1 MIVSLTC
8 QSKDN
13 ALCSASFQFLQQHLG
28 LLQVCCIK
36 FLSEPAIDL
45 RQHLLGLFL
54 LTLLLPQTTQAHHRP
69 QLQRLCALPAGNVE
83 GLEKTRFGLLE
94 TMNDE

>member
-13 ALCSASFQFLQQHLG
+13 ALCSTSFQFLQQHLG
-28 LLQVCCIK
+28 LLQDCCIK
-36 FLSEPAIDL
+36 PLSEPSIDL

-54 LTLLLPQTTQAHHRP
+54 HTLLQPQTTQAHHRP
-69 QLQRLCALPAGNVE
+69 QLQRLCALPAGNVDS
-83 GLEKTRFGLLE
+83 LKKTRLRLLE